1 MDAKSDTADSYTPFV
16 ETSSRDWDREEA
28 GRGLAERDEAD
39 RDEGVEREED
49 EEERELVVRVE
60 DDVREE
66 VVARDEDDEREEV
79 EREAEVAREFLE
91 RVDESRELEERSA
104 VACERVPRR
113 VDSFTLMAHQQ
124 QSSSSGQIHPMVIH
138 LLQQHRDPL
147 CPPSRQLLRQQL
159 REYRQL

>member
-1 MDAKSDTADSYTPFV
+1 MDARSDTADSNTPFV
-16 ETSSRDWDREEA
+16 ETASRDWDREEA

-39 RDEGVEREED
+39 RDEGAEREE
-49 EEERELVVRVE
+49 EEERELVVRDE

-91 RVDESRELEERSA
+91 RVDDSRELGERSA

-113 VDSFTLMAHQQ
+113 VDSFTLMAHPPL
-124 QSSSSGQIHPMVIH
+124 SSSSGQIRPMVIH

-147 CPPSRQLLRQQL
+147 CPPWRQLLRQ
-159 REYRQL
+159 

>member
-1 MDAKSDTADSYTPFV
+1 MDAKSDTADSNTPFV
-16 ETSSRDWDREEA
+16 ETASRDWDREEA
-28 GRGLAERDEAD
+28 GRGLAERDEAE
-39 RDEGVEREED
+39 RDEGVEREE
-49 EEERELVVRVE
+49 EERELVE
-60 DDVREE
+60 
-66 VVARDEDDEREEV
+66 RDEDDVREEV

-91 RVDESRELEERSA
+91 RVDESRELEERSV

-147 CPPSRQLLRQQL
+147 CPPWRQLLRQ
-159 REYRQL
+159 

>member
-1 MDAKSDTADSYTPFV
+1 MDAKSDTADSKTPFV
-16 ETSSRDWDREEA
+16 EMTSRDWEREEA

-39 RDEGVEREED
+39 RDEGVEREE
-49 EEERELVVRVE
+49 EERELVERDE

-66 VVARDEDDEREEV
+66 EVARDEDDEREEV

-91 RVDESRELEERSA
+91 RVDESRELEERSV

>member
-1 MDAKSDTADSYTPFV
+1 MDAKSDTADSNTPFV
-16 ETSSRDWDREEA
+16 ETASRDWDREEA
-28 GRGLAERDEAD
+28 GRGLAERDEAE
-39 RDEGVEREED
+39 RDEGVEREE
-49 EEERELVVRVE
+49 EERELVERDE

-66 VVARDEDDEREEV
+66 EVARDEDDEREEV

-91 RVDESRELEERSA
+91 RVDESRELEERSV